1 MPTYEYQRSDG
12 TIFDCRQSINDN
24 PLTVCPTTG
33 LPVRRRFC
41 FNPDNA
47 FLKGMDWPG
56 KMSESND
63 RARKNEEKIK
73 SGKRLTTTLDD
84 YKPDLERFKNRTGRE
99 NIG

>member
-1 MPTYEYQRSDG
+1 MPTYVYKRTDG
-12 TIFDCRQSINDN
+12 TEIEIQQSIKDD
-24 PLTVCPTTG
+24 PLTFCPETG
-33 LPVRRRFC
+33 LPVKRKFC

-63 RARKNEEKIK
+63 RARKNEERIK